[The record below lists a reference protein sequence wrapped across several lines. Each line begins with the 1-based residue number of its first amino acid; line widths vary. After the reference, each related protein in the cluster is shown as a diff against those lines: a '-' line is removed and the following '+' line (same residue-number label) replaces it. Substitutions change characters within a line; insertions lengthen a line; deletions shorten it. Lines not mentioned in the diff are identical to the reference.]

1 MKIVVFGLG
10 YVGCVSAACLAELGH
25 TVVGV
30 DVNPE
35 KVAQINAG
43 HAPILEPGLPA
54 RIQEAV
60 ASGGLSAT
68 ISAPEAMQGADVA
81 FICVGTPSADSG
93 ALDYTHL
100 QHVADELSTCIHAAS
115 PMVVIAVRSTAMS
128 DVVSNEVLPRLTR
141 GGARP
146 GVDFGICINPEF
158 LREGSAVRDFH
169 HPPFTLIG
177 QMDDASGRRLAEVY
191 RNISA
196 PIIQVD
202 LATAGL
208 VKYASNAFHAMKV
221 AFANEM
227 GVLCEHLGADSHAV
241 MDVFCED
248 TKLNISRA
256 YLKPGFAFGG
266 SCLPKDLRAI
276 QHRARH
282 ADEDLPVLQSI
293 LRSNDLH
300 IKRAADVVRRSGSRQ
315 IGMVGLSFK
324 PETDDL
330 RESPLVSLIEL
341 LIGRG
346 LDVRVFDPEVALS
359 RVMGGNRAFIDRTI
373 PHITNLMCES
383 LDDLVASTE
392 LVIVGKPTPGLNEVF
407 DHVHR
412 DGQVIL
418 DLARHWGRSIEHVA
432 GRPIVRLC

>member
-1 MKIVVFGLG
+1 
-10 YVGCVSAACLAELGH
+10 
-25 TVVGV
+25 
-30 DVNPE
+30 
-35 KVAQINAG
+35 
-43 HAPILEPGLPA
+43 
-54 RIQEAV
+54 
-60 ASGGLSAT
+60 
-68 ISAPEAMQGADVA
+68 
-81 FICVGTPSADSG
+81 
-93 ALDYTHL
+93 
-100 QHVADELSTCIHAAS
+100 
-115 PMVVIAVRSTAMS
+115 
-128 DVVSNEVLPRLTR
+128 
-141 GGARP
+141 
-146 GVDFGICINPEF
+146 
-158 LREGSAVRDFH
+158 
-169 HPPFTLIG
+169 
-177 QMDDASGRRLAEVY
+177 
-191 RNISA
+191 
-196 PIIQVD
+196 
-202 LATAGL
+202 
-208 VKYASNAFHAMKV
+208 
-221 AFANEM
+221 M

-383 LDDLVASTE
+383 LDDLVTSTE

>member
-25 TVVGV
+25 TLVGV

-43 HAPILEPGLPA
+43 HAPILEPGLPE
-54 RIQEAV
+54 RIEQAV
-60 ASGGLSAT
+60 ASGRLSAT
-68 ISAPEAMQGADVA
+68 TSAATAMRDADVA

-100 QHVADELSTCIHAAS
+100 QHVAEEISTCLHSAN
-115 PMVVIAVRSTAMS
+115 PGVVIAVRSTAMS
-128 DVVSNEVLPRLTR
+128 DVVSNEVLPRLTHS
-141 GGARP
+141 GARL
-146 GVDFGICINPEF
+146 GTDFGLCVNPEF

-177 QMDDASGRRLAEVY
+177 QSDEASGKRLADVY
-191 RNISA
+191 QNISA

-221 AFANEM
+221 AFANEI

-241 MDVFCED
+241 MNVFCED
-248 TKLNISRA
+248 TKLNISTA

-266 SCLPKDLRAI
+266 SCLPKDLRAVL
-276 QHRARH
+276 HRARH
-282 ADEDLPVLQSI
+282 ADEELPVLQSI

-300 IKRAADVVRRSGSRQ
+300 IQRAADVVRRSGSRR

-346 LDVRVFDPEVALS
+346 LDVRVYDPEVTFS
-359 RVMGGNRAFIDRTI
+359 RVIGGNKAFIDRTI

-383 LDDLVASTE
+383 LDE
-392 LVIVGKPTPGLNEVF
+392 LVSSGDLIVVGKPTAGLDEAFNNVA
-407 DHVHR
+407 R
-412 DGQVIL
+412 NGQTIL
-418 DLARHWGRSIEHVA
+418 DLARHWNRQTERVA
-432 GRPIVRLC
+432 GRPIIRLC